1 MPAKIQ
7 NVILSEKEKNKK
19 KYTWNWESK
28 GAYKILASLPCVHMI
43 FSYLFSYLYVF
54 SYCVKNFTSIVLFMN
69 WLIWTCEICLYKGT
83 SLTTWLMHPGSTKL
97 FCLLCNWY
105 LRLDKNS
112 MVKLPQVFC
121 ETNKCQRFRKDLSIL
136 SPVKVTSVH

>member
-1 MPAKIQ
+1 MLFSLRRK
-7 NVILSEKEKNKK
+7 KNKK
-19 KYTWNWESK
+19 SIHEIGSPKEHIKFLLLFLVFIWNFLI
-28 GAYKILASLPCVHMI
+28 YSLICMFFLTV
-43 FSYLFSYLYVF
+43 
-54 SYCVKNFTSIVLFMN
+54 CEKFTSVVLFMN

-105 LRLDKNS
+105 LQLDKNT

-121 ETNKCQRFRKDLSIL
+121 EINKCQRFRKDLSIL